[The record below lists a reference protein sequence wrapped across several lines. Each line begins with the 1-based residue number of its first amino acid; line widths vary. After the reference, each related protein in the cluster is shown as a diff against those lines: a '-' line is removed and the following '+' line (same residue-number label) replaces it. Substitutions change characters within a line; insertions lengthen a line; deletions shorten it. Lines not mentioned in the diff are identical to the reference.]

1 MCSTLSTSIA
11 YWITD
16 RQLRSVCTTTLAT
29 LRWTKTSPGAMSM
42 IWLAGTRESEH
53 PIQRYFGCWIFD
65 SRAKKPGSSASTRS
79 DQMRLRSRRSCIR
92 CIGVPCI
99 AKEGPR
105 SGRDADVARL
115 GEEAHGLQP
124 ALAAEAGLAHAAEGR
139 PQVAHQ

>member
-1 MCSTLSTSIA
+1 
-11 YWITD
+11 
-16 RQLRSVCTTTLAT
+16 
-29 LRWTKTSPGAMSM
+29 
-42 IWLAGTRESEH
+42 H

-139 PQVAHQ
+139 PQVAHQPGVDPDDAGAELRAEAVGASEVAGPDRGRQAV